1 MANSS
6 FNPRRTALALILG
19 IGLFIFL
26 GYVFS
31 SIYAYIGVSLVLTA
45 MLRPLVNYVASAAF
59 FGARFPRVIAVFLA
73 FGLLVA
79 LLSAFVLLFIPL
91 IDEQIQNVSD
101 LEYGAV
107 FDNFS
112 EQITNLEDYL
122 IENDLADQFREEPAD
137 PILTSDTVAAG
148 AKDRANNVKNLAF
161 DSTSSPS
168 VESLPGIQ
176 PEMENGFL
184 LKRVQELPSLVFS
197 QVDLSTL
204 LNSLVSIT
212 GSLLLGILAVTF
224 ITFFF
229 LLEKGLVRRNL
240 ISLIPNRYFEV
251 SIAALY
257 KIERLLSNYLLGLL
271 IQMTTIFT
279 LASVGLTIVGIK
291 YAITIALFAA
301 VANLI
306 PYAGP
311 ILGGLF
317 GVIVGIS
324 TSTDLTTT
332 NDYIW
337 LVFLVFGVF
346 ALVQLADNLVIQPLI
361 FSKSVKAHPLEIFI
375 VIFAGA
381 TLGGIAGMIIAI
393 PVYTV
398 IRVSVKELYEG
409 YRSYYIFKTK

>member
-161 DSTSSPS
+161 DNTSSPS